1 MADRETKEKE
11 RFKAQSALLMQ
22 QCDELRNQLVAMNK
36 MVEAEQGFHRYTK
49 WMLKTV
55 IDAYTVLARGQTPT
69 ALDVLA
75 LIPTTPPEAFAS
87 ARAN

>member
-55 IDAYTVLARGQTPT
+55 TDAYTVLARGQTT

-75 LIPTTPPEAFAS
+75 LIPTTPPEAYAS